1 MGIKSLPPS
10 AQLKLCEVGSPLG
23 LAQKPGQGAT
33 QQTKLRNPV
42 LQDTKLVHS
51 HGRSQE
57 ESSVA
62 SDLGNKKEMV
72 GCRYQ
77 ALASWCGVRGVQ
89 NQEVLFTQIP
99 LLLPTAPSSL
109 LSHGHPRT
117 VALPARLTYLGLAQC
132 TADKSGQPGGA
143 QAPPQKGSQV
153 RPRQPMGKDGSAG

>member
-1 MGIKSLPPS
+1 MGQGCGVKRQLYVPRAKLPPHALIRSAVGIKSLPPS

-57 ESSVA
+57 ESSVS
-62 SDLGNKKEMV
+62 SDLGKKKGMV

-77 ALASWCGVRGVQ
+77 APASWCAVRGVQ
-89 NQEVLFTQIP
+89 NQEGLFTPDP
-99 LLLPTAPSSL
+99 LLLPTAPFSL
-109 LSHGHPRT
+109 LSHGHPF
-117 VALPARLTYLGLAQC
+117 YFC
-132 TADKSGQPGGA
+132 
-143 QAPPQKGSQV
+143 V
-153 RPRQPMGKDGSAG
+153 REFDLSSSLI